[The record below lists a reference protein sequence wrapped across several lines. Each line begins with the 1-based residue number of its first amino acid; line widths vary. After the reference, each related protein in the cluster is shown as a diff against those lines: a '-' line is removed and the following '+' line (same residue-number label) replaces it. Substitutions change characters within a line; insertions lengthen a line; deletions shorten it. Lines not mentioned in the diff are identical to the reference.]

1 MGAFLKELRAD
12 TRSPVP
18 WVVCLTV
25 AMAVALTGP
34 FGSYGALTISERVLF
49 WTPLVF
55 LAVVVGTV
63 IRAFVYGTLGLQG
76 RVAGSLLSAVL
87 NCAVICPALY
97 ALLNSLFPPIFSSA
111 SGLFEIVLLVA
122 SLSLGVCAI
131 RSAAEPPE
139 APVKAEGQ
147 SAPAAAP
154 RNDLRHEPRL
164 TRRLDEGKRGE
175 IWAISVRDHYVDV
188 HTSLGKTSIL
198 MRFSDAIAEV
208 DSLPGAQVHRSHW
221 VAWSGV
227 GSVCREAGKMILH
240 LKNGHQIPASRNN
253 RDKVDARFPIQ
264 DAEDPSE
271 AKGAA

>member
-12 TRSPVP
+12 AVSPVP

-55 LAVVVGTV
+55 LGVVVGTV
-63 IRAFVYGTLGLQG
+63 IRAFVYGVLGLQG
-76 RVAGSLLSAVL
+76 RLSGSLLGAGL

-97 ALLNSLFPPIFSSA
+97 LLLNSVFPPIFSTA
-111 SGLFEIVLLVA
+111 SGFWEIFLLVA

-131 RSAAEPPE
+131 RVAAEPPE
-139 APVKAEGQ
+139 VSAKVE
-147 SAPAAAP
+147 APAAAA
-154 RNDLRHEPRL
+154 RLEPRL
-164 TRRLDEGKRGE
+164 ARRLDAGKRGE

-208 DSLPGAQVHRSHW
+208 DCQPGAQVHRSHW
-221 VAWSGV
+221 VAWGGV
-227 GSVCREAGKMILH
+227 GSVCRADGKTTLH
-240 LKNGHQIPASRNN
+240 LKNGHQVPVSRNN
-253 RDKVDARFPIQ
+253 RAKVDARFPILE
-264 DAEDPSE
+264 AEEIS
-271 AKGAA
+271 AKKGAA